1 MHVGILIMT
10 RGRNRMLQGN
20 PRVAKQLMK
29 LVPMQGYKQRAMLL
43 AGQEYD
49 EAGRCTLCE
58 PVQGEPILDAIYP
71 VSQRLGSEFCFEC
84 TLVQRDL
91 TGHALQECSP
101 C

>member
-1 MHVGILIMT
+1 MT

-20 PRVAKQLMK
+20 PRVAKQLVK

-71 VSQRLGSEFCFEC
+71 VSQRLGVSF
-84 TLVQRDL
+84 
-91 TGHALQECSP
+91 ALSALL
-101 C
+101 